1 MSRNL
6 GVMMATKKAP
16 TPAPQKRARDA
27 GSGEFVKMAEAK
39 KRPKEVVVE
48 TFKKK

>member
-1 MSRNL
+1 
-6 GVMMATKKAP
+6 MASKKAP

-39 KRPKEVVVE
+39 RRPKEVVVE

>member
-6 GVMMATKKAP
+6 EGIMAIKKAP

-39 KRPKEVVVE
+39 RRPKEVVVE

>member
-1 MSRNL
+1 
-6 GVMMATKKAP
+6 MASKKAP

-27 GSGEFVKMAEAK
+27 GSGEFVKMVEAK
-39 KRPKEVVVE
+39 RRPKEVVVE